1 MATKEELT
9 EAEAKND
16 WLEPQH
22 NDGSHDE
29 EPGENQ
35 SLGHHMKAASE
46 GNPKKD
52 RALEFVVTKL
62 QEASTMQVKGYR
74 FCDIIAVLGY
84 HNLSLYEQ
92 SKAPE
97 YVRVGLY
104 LAMAA
109 VATMPHNHV
118 KLFMVV
124 GVLTDILKSKYEL
137 YGNMKDLRRAIELS
151 EEAIEQALPEDEGR
165 TDFLCTLSFL
175 YETKYEKT
183 FDVEALEWAV
193 YYGEGTV
200 ASVPLGH
207 KEYGLHQH
215 NLGDKLSSLYKRT
228 GVKEYLDRAM
238 IAARKAVE
246 ATPMDHPNRA
256 GYLNNLANCMSR
268 VATLSGLKSDAEEA
282 LRLAQAVVDTASE
295 DDWRYPIYLTNLGN
309 RYSEMY
315 SFNHNV
321 EDLDE
326 SIKFGRLTL
335 DQEAKSDTISQRIP
349 GHMSNLAGSLF
360 HRYRKTQSQD
370 DFQEAVTLQQMALA
384 LLPQNLH
391 AERALILGNLS
402 TFLEDQYRS
411 SRDIKHLEEAIT
423 YARAAVD
430 GSLTGSP
437 DQGDHLES
445 LSRLLVKRFK
455 HTNDP
460 IDLNEAEQQAEKAVL
475 APVYE
480 GSDEK
485 SRWLVFSHL
494 ANTIASNFSLERTL
508 TTDQVDR
515 AYAMAKRAIEE
526 LPTHHSHRHLLLNNL
541 ASVLQYRFRR
551 SSSQIDLDTAIALVQ
566 EGLDSIDPTDVNR
579 AMLLSNL
586 SHYLGLK
593 YEYTRFRSQLE
604 DSVTLAEEALKVAK
618 LGNLSDLTRYYTTL
632 AGASAS
638 RFEKFGDLKD
648 LERAVSISET
658 AITAAPPGKPGKLAE
673 MRLNASLELGRKVRS
688 GWGTFADVER
698 AVELAQQAIEATP
711 EGHHHL
717 AKYRS
722 SLADHYVLRFDMK
735 GDMADLDHAISLT
748 EQVLASLPIGHLNRS
763 LCLQDLSRY
772 YEWKSEAKIRV
783 QSSKPT
789 FLAGEVSKEEVATPS
804 GDVLSGSKHS
814 ATDYLDKAIELSV
827 KSVDA
832 CSEDNWDRA
841 RLLNHLGDL
850 LRQRVPFSHSDDDIE
865 DCLWSYDRALKADL
879 AAPRDRIL
887 AARSAASVCMQAGA
901 ISKASEFLI
910 EAMRILPKI
919 HTRASERGD
928 EYDQAADFRNL
939 ASDAAAVALR
949 AGKTA
954 YEALCLLESGNA
966 VIIGTTI
973 DYRSD
978 VSDLH
983 ATHPEVAEDFE
994 RTRREIDFPANN
1006 PNRNDPSRHVLT
1018 DRYGPIA
1025 KKRRMAAGHLE
1036 KLLSTIRNLPGHD
1049 KFLLPP
1055 AEDHLLHLAS
1065 SGPIVILNSSFMAT
1079 RADAIIVTSKSIKSV
1094 YLEQATRRG
1103 FYQPSRE
1110 AIDAGSDAD
1119 EFALETGVF
1128 KGGLRTRAK
1137 RNSRMKYLLKYSWET
1152 FLEPVCSFLEAEV
1165 NHNSDHLPHVC
1176 WIRFGLPFNQ
1186 IPIHAIGD
1194 GTKASRAS
1202 VYSRVISSYAPS
1214 IKALI
1219 YARERDFTFLSTPNP
1234 RLLVATMESTPG
1246 IFNSLSGINDEVTAI
1261 KKIMEDHVKI
1271 THLTQPEA
1279 QVVLNQLSNAQ
1290 AAHFACHGSSDML
1303 DPSNSSLIFTKTN
1316 QDGNEEADP
1325 LRVRDI
1331 SLSNHFAGTN
1341 MQLAY
1346 LSACSGASNDIQA
1359 LADESVHMGS
1369 SFLLAGFSH
1378 VIATMWDVE
1387 DDVCVDMAR
1396 EFYKHLLM
1404 GREKPEGSMQR
1415 HQRVSWAL
1423 HKALEPVRR
1432 TYWDEPLVW
1441 APFIHMGA

>member
-1 MATKEELT
+1 MASKEELT
-9 EAEAKND
+9 EADEKKD
-16 WLEPQH
+16 RMESQH
-22 NDGSHDE
+22 EHGSQDE
-29 EPGENQ
+29 EPGETQ
-35 SLGHHMKAASE
+35 SLGDHIKAEHE
-46 GNPKKD
+46 GDPKKD
-52 RALEFVVTKL
+52 RVLEFVVKRL
-62 QEASTMQVKGYR
+62 QEAATMQREGYR
-74 FCDIIAVLGY
+74 FCDIIAILGY
-84 HNLSLYEQ
+84 HNHSLYEE
-92 SKAPE
+92 SKEPE

-118 KLFMVV
+118 KLFMVI

-137 YGNMKDLRRAIELS
+137 YGNMKDLLRAIEMS

-165 TDFLCTLSFL
+165 TDFLCALSAL

-183 FDVEALEWAV
+183 FDVESLEWAV
-193 YYGEGTV
+193 YYGEEAV
-200 ASVPLGH
+200 ASVPFGH

-215 NLGDKLSSLYKRT
+215 NLGDKLSTLYKRT

-238 IAARKAVE
+238 IAAQKAVE

-256 GYLNNLANCMSR
+256 GYLNNLANCMSK
-268 VATLSGLKSDAEEA
+268 VATLSGLRSDAEEA

-295 DDWRYPIYLTNLGN
+295 DDWRYPLYLTNLGN

-315 SFNHNV
+315 NFSRNDK
-321 EDLDE
+321 DLDE
-326 SIKFGRLTL
+326 SIKFGRLAL
-335 DQEAKSDTISQRIP
+335 QQEAKSNTISQRLP
-349 GHMSNLAGSLF
+349 GHISNLAGSLF
-360 HRYRKTQSQD
+360 HRYRMTQLQD
-370 DFQEAVTLQQMALA
+370 DFEEAITLQQMALA
-384 LLPQNLH
+384 LLPQNPH
-391 AERALILGNLS
+391 AERAMILGNLS
-402 TFLEDQYRS
+402 TFLEDQYES
-411 SRDIKHLEEAIT
+411 SRDIKHLEEAIKC
-423 YARAAVD
+423 ARAAVD
-430 GSLTGSP
+430 SSLTGSP
-437 DQGDHLES
+437 NQGDHLES
-445 LSRLLVKRFK
+445 LARLLVRRFK
-455 HTNDP
+455 HKNDP
-460 IDLNEAEQQAEKAVL
+460 IDLDEAEQEAEKAVL

-485 SRWLVFSHL
+485 SRWVVFSNL
-494 ANTIASNFSLERTL
+494 ANAIASNFSLERTL

-515 AYAMAKRAIEE
+515 AYLMAKRAIEE
-526 LPTHHSHRHLLLNNL
+526 LPAQDSRRPQLLNNL
-541 ASVLQYRFRR
+541 ASVLQWRFRR
-551 SSSQIDLDTAIALVQ
+551 SSSQNDLDTAIALVQ
-566 EGLDSIDPTDVNR
+566 EGLDSIGPTNVNR

-593 YEYTRFRSQLE
+593 YEYTRYRSQLE
-604 DSVTLAEEALKVAK
+604 DSVILAEEALKVAK
-618 LGNLSDLTRYYTTL
+618 LGNLSDLTRYYTAL
-632 AGASAS
+632 ATASAS

-658 AITAAPPGKPGKLAE
+658 AITATPPGKQGKLAR
-673 MRLNASLELGRKVRS
+673 MRHNASVELGKKVRS

-711 EGHHHL
+711 EGHHLL

-735 GDMADLDHAISLT
+735 GEMADLDHAISLT

-763 LCLQDLSRY
+763 LCLGDLSSY
-772 YEWKSEAKIRV
+772 YELKFEAKTHL

-789 FLAGEVSKEEVATPS
+789 SQAGEVSKAEVATPA
-804 GDVLSGSKHS
+804 GDLSDGSNHS
-814 ATDYLDKAIELSV
+814 ATNYLDKAIESSV

-832 CSEDNWDRA
+832 CSEDSWDRA

-850 LRQRVPFSHSDDDIE
+850 LRQRVPFSKSDDDIE

-879 AAPRDRIL
+879 AAPRDRIS

-901 ISKASEFLI
+901 ISQASEFLN

-939 ASDAAAVALR
+939 ASDAAAIALR

-954 YEALCLLESGNA
+954 YEALSLLESGNA

-983 ATHPEVAEDFE
+983 ATHPEIAEDFD
-994 RTRREIDFPANN
+994 RTRREIDSPANG
-1006 PNRNDPSRHVLT
+1006 PNKNDPSRDVLT
-1018 DRYGPIA
+1018 DRYGQIA

-1036 KLLSTIRNLPGHD
+1036 ELLSTIRKLPGHD

-1055 AEDHLLHLAS
+1055 AEDHLLQLAS

-1079 RADAIIVTSKSIKSV
+1079 RADAIIVTSESIKSV

-1103 FYQPSRE
+1103 FYKPSRE
-1110 AIDAGSDAD
+1110 AIDAGPNAE
-1119 EFALETGVF
+1119 EFTLETGVL

-1137 RNSRMKYLLKYSWET
+1137 RNSIMKTILEYSWET
-1152 FLEPVCSFLEAEV
+1152 FLEPVCSFLETELKID
-1165 NHNSDHLPHVC
+1165 SDHLPHVC

-1219 YARERDFTFLSTPNP
+1219 YAREREFTFLSKPSS
-1234 RLLVATMESTPG
+1234 RLLVATMETTPG
-1246 IFNSLSGINDEVTAI
+1246 IFNSLPGINDEVIAI

-1279 QVVLNQLSNAQ
+1279 HVVHNELSKAH

-1303 DPSNSSLIFTKTN
+1303 DPSNSSLIFTKIN
-1316 QDGNEEADP
+1316 RDGNEEPDP

-1331 SLSNHFAGTN
+1331 YLSNHSAGTN

-1359 LADESVHMGS
+1359 LADESIHMGS

-1378 VIATMWDVE
+1378 VIATLWNVQ
-1387 DDVCVDMAR
+1387 DDVCVDIAR

-1415 HQRVSWAL
+1415 HQRVSRAL

>member
-1 MATKEELT
+1 MASKEELT
-9 EAEAKND
+9 EADEKND
-16 WLEPQH
+16 RLEPQH
-22 NDGSHDE
+22 NHGSQDE
-29 EPGENQ
+29 ESGETQ
-35 SLGHHMKAASE
+35 TLGDHIEPESE
-46 GNPKKD
+46 GDPKKD
-52 RALEFVVTKL
+52 RALEFVVKKL
-62 QEASTMQVKGYR
+62 QEASTMQVKGYEL
-74 FCDIIAVLGY
+74 CDIIAILGY
-84 HNLSLYEQ
+84 HNHSLYEE
-92 SKAPE
+92 SKEPE

-118 KLFMVV
+118 KLFMVI

-137 YGNMKDLRRAIELS
+137 YGNMKDLLRAIEMS

-165 TDFLCTLSFL
+165 TDFLCALSAL
-175 YETKYEKT
+175 YEKKHEKT

-193 YYGEGTV
+193 YYGEEAV
-200 ASVPLGH
+200 ASVPFGH

-238 IAARKAVE
+238 IAAHKAVE

-256 GYLNNLANCMSR
+256 GYLNNLANCMSK
-268 VATLSGLKSDAEEA
+268 VATLSGLRSDAEEA
-282 LRLAQAVVDTASE
+282 LRLAQAVVNTASE
-295 DDWRYPIYLTNLGN
+295 EDWRYPMYLTNLGN
-309 RYSEMY
+309 RYSDVY
-315 SFNHNV
+315 NFSRNDK
-321 EDLDE
+321 DLDE

-335 DQEAKSDTISQRIP
+335 DQEAKNDTISQRLP

-360 HRYRKTQSQD
+360 HRYRRTQSQD
-370 DFQEAVTLQQMALA
+370 DFEEAITLQQMALA
-384 LLPQNLH
+384 LLPQDPH
-391 AERALILGNLS
+391 AERAMILGNLS
-402 TFLEDQYRS
+402 TFQEDQYES
-411 SRDIKHLEEAIT
+411 SRDIKHLEEAIKC
-423 YARAAVD
+423 ARAAVD
-430 GSLTGSP
+430 SSLTGSP

-445 LSRLLVKRFK
+445 LSRLLVRRFK

-460 IDLNEAEQQAEKAVL
+460 IDLDEAEQEAEKAVL

-480 GSDEK
+480 GSDGK
-485 SRWLVFSHL
+485 SRWVVFSNL

-515 AYAMAKRAIEE
+515 AYSMAKRAIEE
-526 LPTHHSHRHLLLNNL
+526 LPAQDSRRPLLLNNL

-551 SSSQIDLDTAIALVQ
+551 SSSQPDLDTAIALVH

-593 YEYTRFRSQLE
+593 YKYTKYRSQLE
-604 DSVTLAEEALKVAK
+604 DSVILAEEALKVAK
-618 LGNLSDLTRYYTTL
+618 VGNLSDLTRYYTAL
-632 AGASAS
+632 ATALAS

-648 LERAVSISET
+648 LERAISISEI
-658 AITAAPPGKPGKLAE
+658 AITATPAGKQGKLAR
-673 MRLNASLELGRKVRS
+673 MRNNASVELGRKVRS
-688 GWGTFADVER
+688 GLGTFADVER
-698 AVELAQQAIEATP
+698 AIELAQQAIEATP

-735 GDMADLDHAISLT
+735 GEMADLDHAISLI

-763 LCLQDLSRY
+763 ACLGDLSSY
-772 YEWKSEAKIRV
+772 YEWKFEARSHV

-789 FLAGEVSKEEVATPS
+789 SHAGEVSKEEVATTA
-804 GDVLSGSKHS
+804 GDLSNGSDS

-832 CSEDNWDRA
+832 CSEDSWDRA

-850 LRQRVPFSHSDDDIE
+850 LRQRVPFSQSDDDIE
-865 DCLWSYDRALKADL
+865 DCLWSYDHALKADL
-879 AAPRDRIL
+879 AAPRDRIS

-901 ISKASEFLI
+901 ISKASEFLN

-919 HTRASERGD
+919 HMRASERGD

-939 ASDAAAVALR
+939 ASDAAAIALR

-954 YEALCLLESGNA
+954 YEALSLLESGNA

-983 ATHPEVAEDFE
+983 ATHPEIAEDFD
-994 RTRREIDFPANN
+994 RTRREIDSPANG
-1006 PNRNDPSRHVLT
+1006 PSGRDPSRDVLT
-1018 DRYGPIA
+1018 DRYGPTA
-1025 KKRRMAAGHLE
+1025 KKRRKAAGHLE
-1036 KLLSTIRNLPGHD
+1036 ELLSAIRKLPGHE

-1055 AEDHLLHLAS
+1055 AEDHLLQLAS
-1065 SGPIVILNSSFMAT
+1065 SGPIVILNSSFMAA
-1079 RADAIIVTSKSIKSV
+1079 RADAIIVTSDSIKSL
-1094 YLEQATRRG
+1094 YLEQATKRG
-1103 FYQPSRE
+1103 FYKPSRE
-1110 AIDAGSDAD
+1110 AIDAGPDAD
-1119 EFALETGVF
+1119 EFALETDVF

-1137 RNSRMKYLLKYSWET
+1137 RNRRMEGILKYSWET
-1152 FLEPVCSFLEAEV
+1152 FLEPVCSFLEAELKID
-1165 NHNSDHLPHVC
+1165 SDHLPHVC
-1176 WIRFGLPFNQ
+1176 WIRFGLLFNQ

-1219 YARERDFTFLSTPNP
+1219 YAREREFTFLSTPSP
-1234 RLLVATMESTPG
+1234 HLLVATMETTPG
-1246 IFNSLSGINDEVTAI
+1246 VFNSLPGINDEVTAI
-1261 KKIMEDHVKI
+1261 KKIMEDHVRI
-1271 THLTQPEA
+1271 THLIQPEA
-1279 QVVLNQLSNAQ
+1279 QVVLNELSKAQ

-1303 DPSNSSLIFTKTN
+1303 DPSNSSLIFTKIN
-1316 QDGNEEADP
+1316 QDGNEEPDP
-1325 LRVRDI
+1325 LRVRDM
-1331 SLSNHFAGTN
+1331 SLSNHSAGTN

-1359 LADESVHMGS
+1359 LADESIHMGS

-1378 VIATMWDVE
+1378 VIATLWNVQ
-1387 DDVCVDMAR
+1387 DDVCVDIAR

-1404 GREKPEGSMQR
+1404 GREKPEGRMQR